1 MLALKRKVIK
11 SDNRINIKLDPH
23 LSEAIASE
31 IRAHPEWGMNSVSE
45 FVRRAI
51 DDELNMRRK
60 IADRKVIEL
69 SLKARGSREN
79 SRDRDL

>member
-1 MLALKRKVIK
+1 MLALKKKIIK
-11 SDNRINIKLDPH
+11 SDNRINIKLDPQ
-23 LSEAIASE
+23 LSMAIAGE
-31 IRAHPEWGMNSVSE
+31 IGGHPEWGIKSVSE

-60 IADRKVIEL
+60 ITDRKVIEL
-69 SLKARGSREN
+69 NLKARGPRES